1 MSKSLADIQLAKQ
14 RYDQLAS
21 DMIALLRA
29 NGDDEGADFAQ
40 SMLDEDGPGTAVNA
54 CVIDIID
61 HRIDPT
67 SVADLF
73 RIVHSE
79 FPGCDEDYQDF
90 LEYMQSRDPH
100 AGTEATA

>member
-1 MSKSLADIQLAKQ
+1 MSKSLADIQLAER

-40 SMLDEDGPGTAVNA
+40 SMLDEDGSGTAVNA
-54 CVIDIID
+54 CVIDIIA
-61 HRIDPT
+61 HRIDPI
-67 SVADLF
+67 SVAPLF
-73 RIVHSE
+73 ETVHAE

-90 LEYMQSRDPH
+90 LEYLQDRS
-100 AGTEATA
+100 TEVVPLD